1 MKALHNALITLAG
14 VLNHPGN
21 DERLIAA
28 AGIRLDRA
36 LFRLLV
42 VIERAGPIGVVELA
56 ARVGRDYTTVSRQVA
71 RLEARGLITRRG
83 NPQDRRIREAVV
95 APAGKV
101 MTQRLDAARARM
113 AVEVFRDWS
122 TEDVAGL
129 VRLMGRF
136 AAELERMESSS
147 G

>member
-21 DERLIAA
+21 DERLITA

-71 RLEARGLITRRG
+71 RLEARGLIVRRG

-95 APAGKV
+95 APAGRV

-122 TEDVAGL
+122 KEDVAGL